1 MIAHSLLTFCNLPT
15 VKTLTLFL
23 AALAFASTANAD
35 WLQFRG
41 PQGNGYIDGNQNLPI
56 ELSENTIAWKV
67 ALPGRGIGSPLIV
80 GDRVYLTAASGPE
93 QKQLHVLCFS
103 AVDGKPLWQRN
114 FWATGRTMCHNKT
127 CVAAPTP
134 ASDGE
139 RIYALW
145 SSNDL
150 ICLDLD
156 GNLIWTRGLT
166 LDYPNASNSLGM
178 ASSPI
183 VADGTLVAQI
193 ENDSESFAAGFD
205 LLTGANRWKIDR
217 PKAANW
223 TSPVPMKSG
232 EQVVVALQSSKGI
245 LGVLPATGSEI
256 FNYAKGASTIPSSAA
271 DGDTLFVPSNG
282 LTAINPGESGGDP
295 TELWNES
302 AQRPGTASPLIIGD
316 TVYII
321 NGAGVLSA
329 TSRKTGELAW
339 KDEKGDPLKGV
350 RLKGPFSGSPVASG
364 NGHLYI
370 FNEQG
375 VGQCVNLSG
384 DQGKIV
390 SEIDLEETILGTPS
404 ISDDALYIRSD
415 GHLWK
420 FATKP

>member
-1 MIAHSLLTFCNLPT
+1 MRSSVLLTFAVL
-15 VKTLTLFL
+15 L
-23 AALAFASTANAD
+23 AVPSLSQAD

-41 PQGNGYIDGNQNLPI
+41 PNGNGYVEGNAQLTTQ
-56 ELSENTIAWKV
+56 LSPDTIAWK
-67 ALPGRGIGSPLIV
+67 AELPGRGLGSPIIV
-80 GDRVYLTAASGPE
+80 GDKVIVTAASGPE
-93 QKQLHVLCFS
+93 QNQLQVLCFS
-103 AVDGKPLWQRN
+103 NADGKELWRRT

-134 ASDGE
+134 ASDGQ

-156 GNLIWTRGLT
+156 GNLLWTRGLT

-183 VADGTLVAQI
+183 IVGDTLVAQI

-205 LLTGANRWKIDR
+205 LETGANKWKLDR

-223 TSPVPMKSG
+223 TSPVALKTGG
-232 EQVVVALQSSKGI
+232 ELVVALQSSKGV

-256 FNYAKGASTIPSSAA
+256 WNYSNGASTIPSGAA
-271 DGDTLFVPSNG
+271 AGDTLYIPSNG
-282 LTAINPGESGGDP
+282 LTALRPGADGGDTKP
-295 TELWNES
+295 LWNES
-302 AQRPGTASPLIIGD
+302 AQNPGTASPLVIGEQ
-316 TVYII
+316 VYVI
-321 NGAGVLSA
+321 NGAGVLNA
-329 TSRKTGELAW
+329 ANRETGERLW
-339 KDEKGDPLKGV
+339 RI
-350 RLKGPFSGSPVASG
+350 RLKGPFSGSPVATD

-375 VGQCVNLSG
+375 VGQCVDLSG
-384 DQGKIV
+384 QEGKVV
-390 SEIDLEETILGTPS
+390 SEVELGETIIGTAS
-404 ISDDALYIRSD
+404 ISGNALYVRSD

-420 FATKP
+420 FGGKS

>member
-1 MIAHSLLTFCNLPT
+1 MKFTHLSLL
-15 VKTLTLFL
+15 LTLL
-23 AALAFASTANAD
+23 VVTPLRAD
-35 WLQFRG
+35 WRQFRG
-41 PQGNGYIDGNQNLPI
+41 PDGNGFVTGNAGLTT
-56 ELSENTIAWKV
+56 ELSEKTIAWKV
-67 ALPGRGIGSPLIV
+67 ELPGRGLGSPIIV
-80 GDRVYLTAASGPE
+80 GDRVFVTAASGPE
-93 QKQLHVLCFS
+93 QNQLHVLCFS
-103 AVDGKPLWQRN
+103 NTDGSLIWRRN

-150 ICLDLD
+150 ICLDLE

-183 VADGTLVAQI
+183 IVDGTLVAQI

-205 LLTGANRWKIDR
+205 LLTGANKWKIDR

-232 EQVVVALQSSKGI
+232 EQLVVALQSSAGI
-245 LGVLPATGSEI
+245 LGVLPSTGSEI
-256 FNYAKGASTIPSSAA
+256 FEYGKGAATIPSSAA

-282 LTAINPGESGGDP
+282 LTAIKPGESGGEP
-295 TELWNES
+295 AELWNES

-316 TVYII
+316 RVYIL
-321 NGAGVLSA
+321 NNAGVLNGA
-329 TSRKTGELAW
+329 DRATGERLW
-339 KDEKGDPLKGV
+339 RG
-350 RLKGPFSGSPVASG
+350 RLKGPFSGSPVATD
-364 NGHLYI
+364 NQHLYI
-370 FNEQG
+370 FNEAG
-375 VGQCVNLSG
+375 IGQCVNLAG
-384 DQGKIV
+384 EEGQIV
-390 SEIDLEETILGTPS
+390 SEIELGETILGTPA
-404 ISDDALYIRSD
+404 ISDNALYIRSD

-420 FATKP
+420 FAASGGN